1 MNPYLQTPAVL
12 VSVDCLGRNR
22 QELLLGGDVLI
33 SVVRSSFDVT
43 VSWAPEA
50 TSQCACYDITMAG
63 LWMRD
68 LACDAWVGDNS
79 AHAV

>member
-1 MNPYLQTPAVL
+1 MR
-12 VSVDCLGRNR
+12 GRANSCGK
-22 QELLLGGDVLI
+22 EFL
-33 SVVRSSFDVT
+33 DVT

-68 LACDAWVGDNS
+68 LASDAWVGVNS